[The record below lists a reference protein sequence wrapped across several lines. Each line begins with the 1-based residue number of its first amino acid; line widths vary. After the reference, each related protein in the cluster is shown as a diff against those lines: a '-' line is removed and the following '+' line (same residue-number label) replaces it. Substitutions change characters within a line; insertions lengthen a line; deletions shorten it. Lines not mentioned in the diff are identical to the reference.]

1 MASPQLQQEEAEQE
15 LTISEDHLHYIQSLN
30 ESAGC
35 YARFFDALLIKKSSH
50 AAFFHDLK
58 VFREQPMVVRL
69 LEPGT
74 KEAFRECTVVFL
86 GSRFAHPW
94 CRSGSAAHSSGWTKA
109 SWTGKTKKLTADA
122 KREEEKLHRLL
133 VPVWIAFRRR
143 MFPEQEVLQKWV
155 DEEPERR
162 RAAAA
167 RKTAELEAKKEA
179 QVSSTNASGPS
190 IDAASP
196 AVYPELGFA
205 TAATSAPAS
214 NNNNTNS
221 STTPSSGQGAAVGQV
236 FLGVALTGFIMS
248 DKRVQKYVEKKLK
261 NNT

>member
-1 MASPQLQQEEAEQE
+1 MARLQLQEAEAAEQE
-15 LTISEDHLHYIQSLN
+15 LTISADHLHYIQSLN

-35 YARFFDALLIKKSSH
+35 YARFFDALLIRKSSH
-50 AAFFHDLK
+50 ADFFHDLK
-58 VFREQPMVVRL
+58 VFREQPATIRL

-94 CRSGSAAHSSGWTKA
+94 CRGGSAAHSSGWTKA
-109 SWTGKTKKLTADA
+109 SWTGKTKKLTAEA

-143 MFPEQEVLQKWV
+143 MFPDQEALQKWV
-155 DEEPERR
+155 DEEPERQ
-162 RAAAA
+162 AA
-167 RKTAELEAKKEA
+167 KDVELEAKREA
-179 QVSSTNASGPS
+179 QLASKTASGPS

-205 TAATSAPAS
+205 TAATPPSAS
-214 NNNNTNS
+214 NNS
-221 STTPSSGQGAAVGQV
+221 STAPSSGQGAAVGQV

-248 DKRVQKYVEKKLK
+248 DKRVQKYVEKKLRNH